1 MTDPTTST
9 TVAAA
14 RKFLAEDPDA
24 DTRAELTALL
34 DKAESGDA
42 AAHADLEDR
51 FAGTLQFGTAGL
63 RGKVE
68 AGTMRMNRVV
78 VLKATHGL
86 GAYLLAAHVD
96 AGKRGVVIGYDGRL
110 SSRQFAEDAAAVLC
124 AQAIPVHMAID
135 PISTPQC
142 AYTVEKLGA
151 CAGIM
156 VTASHNPPA
165 DNGYKVYWGNAAQII
180 PPHDTGIAAMID
192 KAPAANAIARM
203 SPPDAS
209 AKGLRRLLNDDVER
223 AYLDGIRALAWHGPP
238 SRSTQAGPSG
248 GLPQVG
254 TPVPLRIVYT
264 AMHGVGHR
272 CAIRALAAAGFH
284 GVVDVPTQAD
294 PDGTF
299 RTVAFPNPEEKG
311 ALDRALAVATESNA
325 DVILAND
332 PDADRLAVAV
342 STDSGWRMLTGN
354 EIGILLCADALDHY
368 PVPAGMKKL
377 VITSIVSSTFLSRMA
392 KDKGAAYA
400 EVLTG
405 FKWIG
410 NEALRRRPLGEEF
423 VCGYEEALGY
433 SVGPLVR
440 DKDGIGAAVRFA
452 EMMRS
457 HKAQGVSIPQRL
469 DALSVAHGMSHA
481 VNWSVTMP
489 GATGMAKIKDAM
501 ASLRKQ
507 PIASLDG
514 TGARFVDLAPSADV
528 VVFHTEDG
536 ARLTVRPSGTEP
548 KIKMYF
554 EMVAR
559 VTSPAEIAGA
569 KGKLEERGLRV
580 KSEVSK
586 RLGL

>member
-1 MTDPTTST
+1 MNTTIE
-9 TVAAA
+9 AAK
-14 RKFLAEDPDA
+14 KFLAEDPDA
-24 DTRAELTALL
+24 DTRAELSPLIER
-34 DKAESGDA
+34 AEKGDGA
-42 AAHADLEDR
+42 AKADLDDR
-51 FAGTLQFGTAGL
+51 FSGTLQFGTAGL

-68 AGTMRMNRVV
+68 AGTMRMNRSVV
-78 VLKATHGL
+78 MRATFGL
-86 GAYLLAAHVD
+86 GAYLQKASD
-96 AGKRGVVIGYDGRL
+96 AKKGVVIGFDGRL

-124 AQAIPVHMAID
+124 AQGIPVHIAID

-142 AYTVEKLGA
+142 AFSVEKLGA

-180 PPHDTGIAAMID
+180 PPHDTGIASEID
-192 KAPAANAIARM
+192 KAPAANKVERM
-203 SPPDAS
+203 SAPDAA
-209 AKGLRRLLNDDVER
+209 AKGLRSLLGDDVER
-223 AYLDGIRALAWHGPP
+223 AYLDGIRAIAWHKP
-238 SRSTQAGPSG
+238 PSG
-248 GLPQVG
+248 GLPQ
-254 TPVPLRIVYT
+254 TASPVPLRIVYT

-272 CAIRALAAAGFH
+272 CAIRALREAGFV

-311 ALDRALAVATESNA
+311 ALDRALVVAKESRA
-325 DVILAND
+325 ELILAND
-332 PDADRLAVAV
+332 PDADRLAVCVAEG
-342 STDSGWRMLTGN
+342 DKWRMLTGN
-354 EIGILLCADALDHY
+354 EIGILLCADALDHG
-368 PVPAGMKKL
+368 PVPAGKKKL

-410 NEALRRRPLGEEF
+410 NEAIKRRANGEEF

-452 EMMRS
+452 EMTRS
-457 HKAQGVSIPQRL
+457 LKAKGVSLGQRL
-469 DALSVAHGMSHA
+469 DELAVAHGMSHA

-489 GATGMAKIKDAM
+489 GTTGMQKIKDAM
-501 ASLRKQ
+501 ASLRKE
-507 PIASLDG
+507 PIGALDS
-514 TGARFVDLAPSADV
+514 TKVSRFEDLHPGADV
-528 VVFHTEDG
+528 VVFHTDDG

-559 VTSPAEIAGA
+559 VSTPAEITAA
-569 KGKLEERGLRV
+569 RTKLDERGQRV
-580 KSEVSK
+580 RAEVNK

>member
-1 MTDPTTST
+1 MTSSID
-9 TVAAA
+9 AA
-14 RKFLAEDPDA
+14 RKFLAEDPDPE
-24 DTRAELTALL
+24 TRAELTALL
-34 DKAESGDA
+34 ARCDAGDKAA
-42 AAHADLEDR
+42 VADVDDR
-51 FAGTLQFGTAGL
+51 FAGTLTFGTAGL

-78 VLKATHGL
+78 VIQATWGL
-86 GAYLLAAHVD
+86 GRYLQENAD
-96 AGKRGVVIGYDGRL
+96 AKKGVVIAFDGRL
-110 SSRQFAEDAAAVLC
+110 SSRQFAEDAAGVLC
-124 AQAIPVHMAID
+124 AQGVPVHIHVD

-142 AYTVEKLGA
+142 AFTVEKLGA

-165 DNGYKVYWGNAAQII
+165 DNGYKVYWGNGAQII
-180 PPHDTGIAAMID
+180 PPHDTGIAAAIA
-192 KAPAANAIARM
+192 KAPPANRIERTSA
-203 SPPDAS
+203 PDAA
-209 AKGLRRLLNDDVER
+209 AKGLRHLVSDDVER
-223 AYLDGIRALAWHGPP
+223 AYLDGIRAIAWHKAP
-238 SRSTQAGPSG
+238 AG
-248 GLPQVG
+248 GLPQQG

-272 CAIRALAAAGFH
+272 CTIRALREAGFV

-311 ALDRALAVATESNA
+311 ALDRALDVAKESKA
-325 DVILAND
+325 EIILAND

-342 STDSGWRMLTGN
+342 AVDGGWRMLTGN
-354 EIGILLCADALDHY
+354 EIGILLCADALDHA
-368 PVPAGMKKL
+368 PVPAGKKKL
-377 VITSIVSSTFLSRMA
+377 VITTIVSSTFLSRMA
-392 KDKGAAYA
+392 KDKGASYA
-400 EVLTG
+400 ETLTG

-410 NEALRRRPLGEEF
+410 NEAMKRRPSGEEF

-452 EMMRS
+452 EMTRAL
-457 HKAQGVSIPQRL
+457 KAKGMSIPQRL
-469 DALSVAHGMSHA
+469 DELAVAHGMSHA

-489 GATGMAKIKDAM
+489 GATGMVKIKDAM
-501 ASLRKQ
+501 TSLRKE
-507 PIASLDG
+507 PIQALDG
-514 TGARFVDLAPSADV
+514 GKVARSEDLAPGADV

-559 VTSPAEIAGA
+559 VQSAAEIKAA
-569 KGKLEERGLRV
+569 QARLEEKGQRV
-580 KSEVSK
+580 KSEINK